1 MESFTGVAVFAV
13 VIFAVSV
20 IISLLP
26 LQIKK
31 ANINLHSLLA
41 LSAGIMIGILF
52 LMIMP
57 EALEESHEAGYEF
70 NLVLGIMLAGF
81 VALLAINAV
90 LTRGKPWEHSHEFT
104 SMSAFGGLA
113 IHAAFDGVSLAA
125 GFVAGEEVGL
135 MILVALCIHK
145 CAEVFSLSST
155 MAVALPRN
163 KTILY
168 MTIFS
173 AVTPVFA
180 VVSYFLITGES
191 SLVGPAMALSC
202 GILLFVVAMD
212 MLPDIFHECH
222 GNDYRK
228 RLAIFIIGI
237 IVVIALIFLMSAIT
251 GGSGHHHH

>member
-155 MAVALPRN
+155 IAVALPRN

-237 IVVIALIFLMSAIT
+237 IVVIALIFLMSAIA